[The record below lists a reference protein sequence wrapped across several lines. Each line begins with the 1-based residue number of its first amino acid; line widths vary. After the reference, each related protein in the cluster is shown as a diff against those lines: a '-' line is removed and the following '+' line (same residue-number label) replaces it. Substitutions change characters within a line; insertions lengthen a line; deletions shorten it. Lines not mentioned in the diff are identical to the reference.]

1 MQYLRSKAF
10 DILAVVWTVLLSP
23 AVPVLWLTNAS
34 SEHIRA
40 VSQWWARG
48 LMFLLS
54 AVVRL
59 DYVERGREN
68 IPAGPCLILC
78 NHQSLWET
86 LALSTIFPDAS
97 FVAKVELTRLPVV
110 GWFLK
115 NYPMIM
121 LDRSAGRKA
130 VHQLVEEGKR
140 AIREGRKVLIF
151 PQGTRRSIDEPVKFK
166 RGVTAL
172 YSALDVPTLPIAVNS
187 GAFWGPGQLMK
198 HDGTIVVS
206 YLAPIAPG
214 LPPDV
219 FQERAE
225 RVISTEVNGLI
236 SELGIDT
243 LSEVVS

>member
-1 MQYLRSKAF
+1 
-10 DILAVVWTVLLSP
+10 
-23 AVPVLWLTNAS
+23 
-34 SEHIRA
+34 
-40 VSQWWARG
+40 
-48 LMFLLS
+48 MFLLS

-121 LDRSAGRKA
+121 LDRSAGGRA
-130 VHQLVEEGKR
+130 IQQLVEEGKR
-140 AIREGRKVLIF
+140 AIEEGRKVLIF
-151 PQGTRRSIDEPVKFK
+151 PQGTRRDVDDPIKFK
-166 RGVTAL
+166 RGVAAL

-187 GAFWGPGQLMK
+187 GVFWGPGQLMK

-206 YLAPIAPG
+206 YLAPIVPG

-219 FQERAE
+219 FKERAE
-225 RVISTEVNGLI
+225 RAISTEANGLV
-236 SELGIDT
+236 SECGVESLPET
-243 LSEVVS
+243 AP